1 MRADSVQ
8 SFGWSSTV
16 GDISR
21 RTGPLRRGKS
31 CQEFH
36 IGRMLRTGEEAR
48 VADDLAF
55 DGGREI
61 EFWVKDAC
69 LN

>member
-1 MRADSVQ
+1 VEQHCRECPKEN
-8 SFGWSSTV
+8 SS
-16 GDISR
+16 
-21 RTGPLRRGKS
+21 LRRRES

-69 LN
+69 LD

>member
-1 MRADSVQ
+1 MKQHCR
-8 SFGWSSTV
+8 GNLKEKSS
-16 GDISR
+16 
-21 RTGPLRRGKS
+21 LRRGNS

-69 LN
+69 